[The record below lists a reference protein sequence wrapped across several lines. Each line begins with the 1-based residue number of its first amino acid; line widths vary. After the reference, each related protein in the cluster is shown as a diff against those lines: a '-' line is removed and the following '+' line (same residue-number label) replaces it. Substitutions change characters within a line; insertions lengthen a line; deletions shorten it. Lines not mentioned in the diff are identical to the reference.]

1 MKTLIDDPCCVVIFK
16 DGHEYIYV
24 SDDPHTI
31 SVELVNLP
39 VISNVRF
46 SEILVPID
54 AILCKNKKYCVKEF

>member
-1 MKTLIDDPCCVVIFK
+1 MKQLVDNLYCVVVFK

-46 SEILVPID
+46 SEILIPIN